1 MKILIC
7 SDIHGDLEAA
17 RKTVEAF
24 ERHCADKLLILGDI
38 LYHGPR
44 NNLPDAY
51 SPKGVI
57 ELLNP
62 LAEKIIS
69 VRGNCDAEV
78 DDMVLTFPV
87 LIKHRRM
94 SVDGLHLFITHG
106 HRYNTT
112 TPPRLKK
119 GEILL
124 HGHTHV
130 VKFERFGDEN
140 VYINPGSVSIPKE
153 NTPKSYILY
162 ENRCFHAMDFDGNT
176 VFKENV

>member
-7 SDIHGDLEAA
+7 SDIHGDLDAA
-17 RKTVEAF
+17 KNIIEAF
-24 ERHCADKLLILGDI
+24 NKHGADRLLILGDI

-62 LAEKIIS
+62 LSEKIIS

-78 DDMVLTFPV
+78 DDMVLHFPV

-94 SVDGLHLFITHG
+94 KIDGLNFFITHG
-106 HRYNTT
+106 HRYNTA
-112 TPPRLKK
+112 TPPKLKC

-130 VKFERFGDEN
+130 TKFEKFGDKN
-140 VYINPGSVSIPKE
+140 IYINPGSASMPKE
-153 NTPKSYILY
+153 NTQKGYILY
-162 ENRCFHAMDFDGNT
+162 SDRCFHAMDFDGNT
-176 VFKENV
+176 VFCETV